1 MWWVGNTYRRSAHH
15 ARLAVPVDVDA
26 RPGFLLDAVHRAAA
40 LTNHPPGRAA
50 AAGQDF
56 LRIWGRR

>member
-26 RPGFLLDAVHRAAA
+26 RPGFLLDAADVLGRFSRV
-40 LTNHPPGRAA
+40 GRAA
-50 AAGQDF
+50 ID
-56 LRIWGRR
+56 RRARCCK